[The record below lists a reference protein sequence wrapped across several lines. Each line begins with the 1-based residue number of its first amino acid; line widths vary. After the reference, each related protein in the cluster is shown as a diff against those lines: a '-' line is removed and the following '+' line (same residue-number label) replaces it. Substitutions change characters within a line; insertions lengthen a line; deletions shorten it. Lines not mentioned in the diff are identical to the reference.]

1 MSFSLYSVW
10 KKGEYYIMTQNK
22 TMASLMI
29 GMGVLATAALATQK
43 TDETQAATR
52 KVGYA
57 EGATTV
63 WTSPEAG
70 QKVKRYLLP
79 NQSVEFVAS
88 KKVYSQTWLQ
98 TTDGGWVPEMYLATE
113 DATTT
118 TNTTNNATSNATA
131 PVATTPSTP
140 IGTLT
145 ATYQAGATTV
155 WQSVG
160 FSNVKGYLATGQT
173 AQYVA
178 TKQANGVTWYQLQN
192 GGWVC
197 GSFVAN
203 GNQAAQAQQPAASA
217 ETATTETTQNNTAAD
232 TTTTTTPETPAVTAP
247 TAPAETTT
255 DQSATVTTPA
265 PDTSA
270 NTSATNNANNNT
282 TANVNNNQSTNTN
295 QNTTTTTNN
304 NSNQTQTVTK
314 PVTPAPTTP
323 SDNNNTTAKASRA
336 QITSYAKSFIDV
348 PYVWGGTTPAGFDCS
363 GLVQYVY
370 GHFGINLPR
379 VTYDQEHAGT
389 IKSVASAQPGD
400 LLFFG
405 ERGNT
410 YHVAISLGGGSYVH
424 APTPGQ
430 NVTIGSTRWFAP
442 SFAMSV
448 PGVY

>member
-203 GNQAAQAQQPAASA
+203 GNQAAQAQQPAAST

-282 TANVNNNQSTNTN
+282 TA
-295 QNTTTTTNN
+295 
-304 NSNQTQTVTK
+304 
-314 PVTPAPTTP
+314 
-323 SDNNNTTAKASRA
+323 KASRA
-336 QITSYAKSFIDV
+336 QITSYAKSFIGV

-379 VTYDQEHAGT
+379 VTYNQEHAGT

>member
-1 MSFSLYSVW
+1 
-10 KKGEYYIMTQNK
+10 MTQNK

-98 TTDGGWVPEMYLATE
+98 TTDGGWVPEMYLAAE
-113 DATTT
+113 STTT
-118 TNTTNNATSNATA
+118 TNTNAATTNNAANTTATA
-131 PVATTPSTP
+131 PVATTPTTP

-145 ATYQAGATTV
+145 ATYQSGATTV

-178 TKQANGVTWYQLQN
+178 TQQANGVTWYQLQN

-203 GNQAAQAQQPAASA
+203 GDQSAQAQQPAAST
-217 ETATTETTQNNTAAD
+217 ETAQTTENTQD
-232 TTTTTTPETPAVTAP
+232 TTATAPATETPAVTTPAP
-247 TAPAETTT
+247 AAPAESTTT
-255 DQSATVTTPA
+255 EQPATDTTTNA
-265 PDTSA
+265 DTA
-270 NTSATNNANNNT
+270 ATNNANSNT
-282 TANVNNNQSTNTN
+282 TVNTNNNQTTNTN
-295 QNTTTTTNN
+295 QNNNTTTNN

-323 SDNNNTTAKASRA
+323 STNNNSAAKASRA
-336 QITSYAKSFIDV
+336 EIVNYAKNFIGV

-379 VTYDQEHAGT
+379 VTYQQEYSGT
-389 IKSVASAQPGD
+389 VKSVASAQPGD

-405 ERGNT
+405 DRGNT
-410 YHVAISLGGGSYVH
+410 YHVAISLGGGSYLH

-430 NVTIGSTRWFAP
+430 NVTIGSTQWFAP

>member
-203 GNQAAQAQQPAASA
+203 GNQAAQAQQPAAST

-282 TANVNNNQSTNTN
+282 TANVN
-295 QNTTTTTNN
+295 
-304 NSNQTQTVTK
+304 
-314 PVTPAPTTP
+314 
-323 SDNNNTTAKASRA
+323 NNNTTAKASRA

-424 APTPGQ
+424 APTVGQ
-430 NVTIGSTRWFAP
+430 NVKIGSTRWFAP

>member
-232 TTTTTTPETPAVTAP
+232 TTTTTTPETPA
-247 TAPAETTT
+247 ETTT

-282 TANVNNNQSTNTN
+282 RANVN
-295 QNTTTTTNN
+295 
-304 NSNQTQTVTK
+304 
-314 PVTPAPTTP
+314 
-323 SDNNNTTAKASRA
+323 NNNTTAKASRA

-430 NVTIGSTRWFAP
+430 NVTIGSTRWLAP

>member
-203 GNQAAQAQQPAASA
+203 GNQAAQAQQPAAST

-282 TANVNNNQSTNTN
+282 TANVN
-295 QNTTTTTNN
+295 
-304 NSNQTQTVTK
+304 
-314 PVTPAPTTP
+314 
-323 SDNNNTTAKASRA
+323 NNNTTAKASRA

>member
-203 GNQAAQAQQPAASA
+203 GNQAAQAQQPAAST
-217 ETATTETTQNNTAAD
+217 EKATTETTQNNTSAD

-270 NTSATNNANNNT
+270 NTSATNNA
-282 TANVNNNQSTNTN
+282 
-295 QNTTTTTNN
+295 
-304 NSNQTQTVTK
+304 
-314 PVTPAPTTP
+314 
-323 SDNNNTTAKASRA
+323 NNNTTAKASRA

-424 APTPGQ
+424 APTVGQ
-430 NVTIGSTRWFAP
+430 NVKIGSTRWFAP

>member
-203 GNQAAQAQQPAASA
+203 GNQAAQAQQPAAST

-270 NTSATNNANNNT
+270 NTSATNNA
-282 TANVNNNQSTNTN
+282 
-295 QNTTTTTNN
+295 
-304 NSNQTQTVTK
+304 
-314 PVTPAPTTP
+314 
-323 SDNNNTTAKASRA
+323 NNNTTAKASRA

>member
-203 GNQAAQAQQPAASA
+203 GNQAAQAQQPAAST
-217 ETATTETTQNNTAAD
+217 EKATTETTQNNTSAD

-282 TANVNNNQSTNTN
+282 TANVN
-295 QNTTTTTNN
+295 
-304 NSNQTQTVTK
+304 
-314 PVTPAPTTP
+314 
-323 SDNNNTTAKASRA
+323 NNNTTAKASRA